1 MWNDARHKRA
11 FSPVTQRSDA
21 SAGVSG
27 GATDEK
33 GKLLGGEGAQY
44 LCHVDD
50 PHRQGLVAQDGSV
63 LVAFPP
69 LQHDLQP
76 VGVPLQKMRVLWKNE
91 ERCLMNNMEEKTF
104 TWRFFFNSVHK
115 QNETRASQVL
125 ENNVICCK

>member
-1 MWNDARHKRA
+1 MLAEG
-11 FSPVTQRSDA
+11 QRTRRENYW
-21 SAGVSG
+21 G
-27 GATDEK
+27 G
-33 GKLLGGEGAQY
+33 GAQY

-76 VGVPLQKMRVLWKNE
+76 VGVPLQKMRVLWKKRLDEQRGRTNIHVE
-91 ERCLMNNMEEKTF
+91 
-104 TWRFFFNSVHK
+104 FFFFFYRGHK